1 MRVEKK
7 LFSIIEEKNKATC
20 SMWVYPNEI
29 REYLYFLDTMYQ
41 VRPAHMPEAEDRLIT
56 IYNISKSDARLVVQF
71 WRYVKTPGSIN

>member
-1 MRVEKK
+1 MK
-7 LFSIIEEKNKATC
+7 S
-20 SMWVYPNEI
+20 